1 MYVASMAFS
10 YLATILA
17 SSIQQVLQVSME
29 LFNHL
34 TIIFSI
40 MLPLSTC
47 CKLLVIN
54 SFYLYVRFL

>member
-17 SSIQQVLQVSME
+17 SSTQQVLQVSME

-40 MLPLSTC
+40 MLPLSMC
-47 CKLLVIN
+47 CKLLIN
-54 SFYLYVRFL
+54 SFYFDVRFL